1 MARSTAA
8 PAKPAAPAADTR
20 TTRNTQTRARI
31 KKALIGL
38 IREKGFDAIT
48 VSDLTRRAGIN
59 RGTFYLHF
67 VDKYDLLD
75 QLEAETIGRLEQALL
90 ADSAN
95 GTVPLEELES
105 FDLFPYEKILQ
116 ALLIVKEDFDF
127 VAAIAGKGG
136 DAEFSLKLRRIIEGL
151 LDEGLARSGARV
163 KTDVFPLEYARE
175 LAISHVLCIIDLWL
189 ARGGKESPEKVA
201 RMVVAAKDVCPGRLV
216 ECRR

>member
-1 MARSTAA
+1 MSRCRC
-8 PAKPAAPAADTR
+8 AKW
-20 TTRNTQTRARI
+20 RA
-31 KKALIGL
+31 GL
-38 IREKGFDAIT
+38 VGGHAGGVVGTGLLE
-48 VSDLTRRAGIN
+48 RRAGIN

-95 GTVPLEELES
+95 GVVPLEELEG

-136 DAEFSLKLRRIIEGL
+136 DAELSLKLRRIIEGL